1 MMLNFMS
8 ESRQVNVSKTG
19 VSKLAIIALAIVF
32 AAGLFLVKLYKIRKT
47 LEELSQKSGRGTE
60 LITVYI
66 PKGKQLHEII
76 SALQQ
81 EQGTADNIKSD
92 LTRTH
97 VVDSLGKVVQRL
109 KLYKKTPERGLVM
122 FCGALPPEGGGPLGS
137 EVVKVW
143 EIDPPKDLKQY
154 LYRCDDHF
162 HVDILK
168 DMLKDDNLIGFLAI
182 DAKDA
187 GWGLLYGDKI
197 EVLSQTGSGVAG
209 KHRQGGQ
216 SAKRFQKL
224 REMELSYFYNRV
236 AETTREYFIDIYPIK
251 GLIISGP
258 GPTKEDFING
268 NYLEYRLQDMIINTI
283 DASYAGAEGIREAF
297 AKSSDILGDF
307 RMVEEKKLVEDLFR
321 EINSHSGKG
330 SYGLQEIIV
339 YLKNNVVKTLI
350 INDNTNLHRV
360 EGKCKRC
367 QHIQE
372 DIIERPQ
379 VIPKKTEYTNNPCP
393 SCKAMEVEAK
403 EQDIVD
409 YLELLAAKVGSQLE
423 VISGSAEHGIMLASL
438 GKAGAIL
445 RYNPGH
451 AK

>member
-1 MMLNFMS
+1 MKKIDVEKQDS
-8 ESRQVNVSKTG
+8 
-19 VSKLAIIALAIVF
+19 
-32 AAGLFLVKLYKIRKT
+32 VKLYKIRKT
-47 LEELSQKSGRGTE
+47 LEELSKKSGRGTE

-76 SALQQ
+76 GSLQQ

-92 LTRTH
+92 LTRSH

-109 KLYKKTPERGLVM
+109 KMYKKTPDKGLVV

-137 EVVKVW
+137 EVVTVW
-143 EIDPPKDLKQY
+143 EIEPPKDLNQY

-187 GWGLLYGDKI
+187 GWGLLHGDKI
-197 EVLSQTGSGVAG
+197 EVLAQTGSGVAG

-224 REMELSYFYNRV
+224 REMELTYYFNRV

-251 GLIISGP
+251 GLVISGP

-268 NYLEYRLQDMIINTI
+268 NYLEYRLQNMIINTI
-283 DASYAGAEGIREAF
+283 DASYSGAEGIREAF

-321 EINSHSGKG
+321 EINTNSGKG
-330 SYGLQEIIV
+330 SYGLKEVIEF
-339 YLKNNVVKTLI
+339 LKNNVVKVLLI
-350 INDNTNLHRV
+350 TDNTNLHRV

-367 QHIQE
+367 KNFRE
-372 DIIERPQ
+372 EFVERPE
-379 VIPKKTEYTNNPCP
+379 VIPKKTEYANNPCP
-393 SCKAMEVEAK
+393 ECKSMEVEVN

-409 YLELLAAKVGSQLE
+409 YLELLAAKTGSQLE
-423 VISGSAEHGIMLASL
+423 VVSGSAEHGNMLASL
-438 GKAGAIL
+438 GKIGAIL

-451 AK
+451 G

>member
-1 MMLNFMS
+1 MEKINIEKVDS
-8 ESRQVNVSKTG
+8 
-19 VSKLAIIALAIVF
+19 
-32 AAGLFLVKLYKIRKT
+32 VKLYKIRKM

-60 LITVYI
+60 LISVYI

-76 SALQQ
+76 STLQQ

-92 LTRTH
+92 LTRSH

-109 KLYKKTPERGLVM
+109 KLLKKTPDRGLVM

-187 GWGLLYGDKI
+187 GWGLLHGDKI

-236 AETTREYFIDIYPIK
+236 AGTTREYFIDIYPVK

-268 NYLEYRLQDMIINTI
+268 NYLEYRLQNMIINTL
-283 DASYAGAEGIREAF
+283 DCGYSGAEGIREAF
-297 AKSSDILGDF
+297 AKSAELLSDF
-307 RMVEEKKLVEDLFR
+307 RMVEEKKLIEDLFR
-321 EINSHSGKG
+321 EVNSHSGLG
-330 SYGLQEIIV
+330 IYGLQDVIEL
-339 YLKNNVVKTLI
+339 LKNNVVKTLI
-350 INDNTNLHRV
+350 ITDDTNLNRV
-360 EGKCKRC
+360 EGKCRRC
-367 QHIQE
+367 HNIQE
-372 DIIERPQ
+372 IIVERRD
-379 VIPKKTEYTNNPCP
+379 VIPKKTEYSSKPCP
-393 SCKAMEVEAK
+393 ACNAMEVEPN

-409 YLELLAAKVGSQLE
+409 YLELLAAKTGSKLE
-423 VISGSAEHGIMLASL
+423 VVSGSAEHGTMLSSL
-438 GKAGAIL
+438 GKVGAIL

-451 AK
+451 TKEAKT

>member
-1 MMLNFMS
+1 MEKINIEKVDS
-8 ESRQVNVSKTG
+8 
-19 VSKLAIIALAIVF
+19 
-32 AAGLFLVKLYKIRKT
+32 VKLYKIRKM

-60 LITVYI
+60 LISVYI

-76 SALQQ
+76 GTLQQ

-92 LTRTH
+92 LTRSH
-97 VVDSLGKVVQRL
+97 VVDSLGKVIQRL
-109 KLYKKTPERGLVM
+109 KLLKKTPERGLVM

-187 GWGLLYGDKI
+187 GWGLLHGDKI

-236 AETTREYFIDIYPIK
+236 AGTTREYFIDIYPVK

-268 NYLEYRLQDMIINTI
+268 NYLEYRLQNMIINTI
-283 DASYAGAEGIREAF
+283 DAGYSGAEGIREAF
-297 AKSSDILGDF
+297 AKSGELLSDF
-307 RMVEEKKLVEDLFR
+307 RMVEEKKLIEDLFR
-321 EINSHSGKG
+321 EVNSHSGLG
-330 SYGLQEIIV
+330 VYGLQDVIEL
-339 YLKNNVVKTLI
+339 LKNNVVKILI
-350 INDNTNLHRV
+350 ITDDTNLNRV
-360 EGKCKRC
+360 EGICRRC
-367 QHIQE
+367 QHLQE
-372 DIIERPQ
+372 VIVERRD
-379 VIPKKTEYTNNPCP
+379 VIPKKTEYASKPCP
-393 SCKAMEVEAK
+393 RCNAMEVEPN

-409 YLELLAAKVGSQLE
+409 YLELLAAKTGSRLE
-423 VISGSAEHGIMLASL
+423 VVSGSAEHGTMLSSL
-438 GKAGAIL
+438 GKVGAIL

-451 AK
+451 TKEAKT

>member
-1 MMLNFMS
+1 MNKKINIEKQDS
-8 ESRQVNVSKTG
+8 
-19 VSKLAIIALAIVF
+19 
-32 AAGLFLVKLYKIRKT
+32 VKLYKIRKT
-47 LEELSQKSGRGTE
+47 LEELSKKSGRGTE
-60 LITVYI
+60 LISVYI

-92 LTRTH
+92 LTRSH

-122 FCGALPPEGGGPLGS
+122 FCGALPPEEGGPLGS
-137 EVVKVW
+137 EVVTVW
-143 EIDPPKDLKQY
+143 EVDPPKDLNQY

-187 GWGLLYGDKI
+187 GWGLLHGDKI

-236 AETTREYFIDIYPIK
+236 AQTTREYFIDIYPIK

-268 NYLEYRLQDMIINTI
+268 NYLEYRLQNNIISTI
-283 DASYAGAEGIREAF
+283 DASYSGAEGIREAF

-307 RMVEEKKLVEDLFR
+307 RLVEEKKLVEDLFR
-321 EINSHSGKG
+321 EINGNSGKG
-330 SYGLQEIIV
+330 SYGLQEVIEF
-339 YLKNNVVKTLI
+339 LKNNVVKTLI
-350 INDNTNLHRV
+350 ITDDTNLNRV

-367 QHIQE
+367 KHIQE
-372 DIIERPQ
+372 EIVERPL
-379 VIPKKTEYTNNPCP
+379 VIPKKTEYSNKPCP
-393 SCKAMEVEAK
+393 GCNAMEVEVN
-403 EQDIVD
+403 EQDVVD
-409 YLELLAAKVGSQLE
+409 YLELLAAKTGTQLE
-423 VISGSAEHGIMLASL
+423 VISGSAEHGNMLASL
-438 GKAGAIL
+438 GKVGAIL

-451 AK
+451 TK

>member
-1 MMLNFMS
+1 MNKRINIEKQDS
-8 ESRQVNVSKTG
+8 
-19 VSKLAIIALAIVF
+19 
-32 AAGLFLVKLYKIRKT
+32 VKLYKIRKT

-60 LITVYI
+60 LISVYI

-76 SALQQ
+76 STLQQ

-92 LTRTH
+92 LTRSH

-122 FCGALPPEGGGPLGS
+122 FCGALPPEEGGPLGS
-137 EVVKVW
+137 EVVTVW
-143 EIDPPKDLKQY
+143 EVDPPKDLNQY

-187 GWGLLYGDKI
+187 GWGLLHGEKI
-197 EVLSQTGSGVAG
+197 EVLGQTGSGVAG

-236 AETTREYFIDIYPIK
+236 AQTTREYFIDIYPVK

-268 NYLEYRLQDMIINTI
+268 SYLEYRLQNNIISTI
-283 DASYAGAEGIREAF
+283 DASYSGAEGIREAF
-297 AKSSDILGDF
+297 AKSSDILGNF
-307 RMVEEKKLVEDLFR
+307 RLVEEKKLVEDLFR
-321 EINSHSGKG
+321 EINGNSGKG
-330 SYGLQEIIV
+330 SYGLQEVIE

-350 INDNTNLHRV
+350 ITDDTNLNRV

-372 DIIERPQ
+372 EIVERPL
-379 VIPKKTEYTNNPCP
+379 VIPKKTEYTNKPCP
-393 SCKAMEVEAK
+393 ECNAMEVK
-403 EQDIVD
+403 VNEQDIVD
-409 YLELLAAKVGSQLE
+409 YLEILAAKTGTQLE
-423 VISGSAEHGIMLASL
+423 VVSGSAEHGNMLASL
-438 GKAGAIL
+438 GKVGAIL

-451 AK
+451 TK

>member
-1 MMLNFMS
+1 MGKIDIEKQDS
-8 ESRQVNVSKTG
+8 
-19 VSKLAIIALAIVF
+19 
-32 AAGLFLVKLYKIRKT
+32 VKVYKIRKT
-47 LEELSQKSGRGTE
+47 LEELSRKSGRGTE

-76 SALQQ
+76 GTLQQ

-92 LTRTH
+92 LTRSH

-122 FCGALPPEGGGPLGS
+122 FCGALPPEEGGPLGS

-143 EIDPPKDLKQY
+143 EIDPPKDLNQY

-182 DAKDA
+182 DSKDA
-187 GWGLLYGDKI
+187 GWGLLHGDKI

-224 REMELSYFYNRV
+224 REMELTYYFNRV
-236 AETTREYFIDIYPIK
+236 AQTTREYFIDIYPVK
-251 GLIISGP
+251 GLVISGP

-268 NYLEYRLQDMIINTI
+268 NYLEYRLQNNIIATI
-283 DASYAGAEGIREAF
+283 DSSYSGSEGIREAF
-297 AKSSDILGDF
+297 EKSSDILGNF
-307 RMVEEKKLVEDLFR
+307 RLVEEKKLVEALFR
-321 EINSHSGKG
+321 EINGNTGKG
-330 SYGLQEIIV
+330 SYGLQEVIDF
-339 YLKNNVVKTLI
+339 LKNNVVETLI
-350 INDNTNLHRV
+350 ITDNTNLNRV
-360 EGKCKRC
+360 EGLCKRC
-367 QHIQE
+367 KHLQE
-372 DIIERPQ
+372 DIVERPD

-393 SCKAMEVEAK
+393 ECNAMEVEAN

-409 YLELLAAKVGSQLE
+409 YLELLASKTGSKLE
-423 VISGSAEHGIMLASL
+423 VVSGSAEHGNMLTSL
-438 GKAGAIL
+438 GKIGAIL

-451 AK
+451 TK

>member
-1 MMLNFMS
+1 M
-8 ESRQVNVSKTG
+8 K
-19 VSKLAIIALAIVF
+19 KIIIEKQDS
-32 AAGLFLVKLYKIRKT
+32 VKLYKIRKT

-76 SALQQ
+76 NALQQ

-109 KLYKKTPERGLVM
+109 KLYKKTPEKGLVI

-137 EVVKVW
+137 EVVKIW

-187 GWGLLYGDKI
+187 GWGLLYGEKI

-236 AETTREYFIDIYPIK
+236 AETTREFFIDIYPIK

-297 AKSSDILGDF
+297 AKSSEILGDF

-330 SYGLQEIIV
+330 SYGLQEIIE

-350 INDNTNLHRV
+350 ITDDTNLHRV
-360 EGKCKRC
+360 EAKCKRC

-372 DIIERPQ
+372 EIVERPQ

-393 SCKAMEVEAK
+393 SCKAMEVNVN

-409 YLELLAAKVGSQLE
+409 YLELLAAKTGTQLE
-423 VISGSAEHGIMLASL
+423 VISGSAEHGNMLASL